1 MFSHREREFESEST
15 RGSPSR
21 MRDGSS
27 AASAPSAR
35 WTRGLHRVRAIRGP
49 GGAWAFL
56 RWAGAGL
63 RREFHHRRVHWRR
76 LRHSVRGLRI
86 RARPLRADG
95 TPGGAF
101 PAFDLGGYNPVGW
114 RPGPGVEAAAL
125 GPLRLLPRGVEASR
139 VVRPRSLRS
148 LRRMHHLE
156 DVAAFHSDPAARA
169 GELARLAAAGVVVHL
184 ADHDPRL
191 RPLLGH
197 ELHGL
202 MTSDVRGTDA
212 RARELLSVRMRRAAL
227 REHSSWAR
235 AHGGDLPLVSV
246 LLATRRPGFLPWA
259 LASVAR
265 QTWPRLELVLALH
278 GEGFGDVE
286 PHAARLPH
294 PTKVLRAPAD
304 EPLGAVLAAGVEASR
319 GALLAKMDDDDVYGA
334 DHLWD
339 LVLAREYSGAQ
350 LVGKWLEFVYLAGA
364 HRTLYWRNQGGERWQ
379 RSAVAG
385 GTLLV
390 SRPDLERAGG
400 WRKAAPAGVD
410 TALAEDVL
418 RAGGHVYR
426 THAAGFMMVR
436 HGCGHTWDDG
446 DGTDGAL
453 LAKADSVL
461 DGFRPDMAG
470 IEEPSLPHP
479 ALLARRAG

>member
-1 MFSHREREFESEST
+1 M
-15 RGSPSR
+15 
-21 MRDGSS
+21 
-27 AASAPSAR
+27 
-35 WTRGLHRVRAIRGP
+35 LHRVRAIRGP

-56 RWAGAGL
+56 RWASAVL
-63 RREFHHRRVHWRR
+63 RREFDHRRVHWRR
-76 LRHSVRGLRI
+76 LRHSVRSLRI
-86 RARPLRADG
+86 RARPLRPAG
-95 TPGGAF
+95 TPGGE
-101 PAFDLGGYNPVGW
+101 PLAFDLGGYNPVGW
-114 RPGPGVEAAAL
+114 RPGPGVEIAAL

-169 GELARLAAAGVVVHL
+169 GELARLAASGVVVHL
-184 ADHDPRL
+184 ADRDPRL
-191 RPLLGH
+191 GPLLGH

-235 AHGGDLPLVSV
+235 DGELPLVSV

-265 QTWPRLELVLALH
+265 QTWPRLELVLVLH

-286 PHAARLPH
+286 PQVARLPH
-294 PTKVLRAPAD
+294 PTKTLRAPAG
-304 EPLGAVLAAGVEASR
+304 EPLGAVLAAAAEASR
-319 GALLAKMDDDDVYGA
+319 GALLAKMDDDDAYGA

-350 LVGKWLEFVYLAGA
+350 LVGKWLEFVYLAA
-364 HRTLYWRNQGGERWQ
+364 ADRTIYWRNRGGERWQ

-385 GTLLV
+385 GTLLI
-390 SRPDLERAGG
+390 SRADLERAGG
-400 WRKAAPAGVD
+400 WRKAPAGVD

-426 THAAGFMMVR
+426 THGAGFMLVR
-436 HGCGHTWDDG
+436 HGCGHIWNDG
-446 DGTDGAL
+446 DVADGAL
-453 LAKADSVL
+453 LAKADDVL
-461 DGFRPDMAG
+461 DGFRPDAAG